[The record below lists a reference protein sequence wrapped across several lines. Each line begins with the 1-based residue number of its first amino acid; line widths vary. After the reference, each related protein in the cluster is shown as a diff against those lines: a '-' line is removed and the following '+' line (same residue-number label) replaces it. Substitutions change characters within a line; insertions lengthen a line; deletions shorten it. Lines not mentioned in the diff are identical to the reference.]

1 MVSFSFLGDLTMASA
16 VFNSDVT
23 SGVTI
28 SMSDGHSDDSTR
40 IVGFT
45 RDVIDIF
52 SFSYC
57 VSFPNRFLSI

>member
-1 MVSFSFLGDLTMASA
+1 MVSFSFLGELTMASA

-40 IVGFT
+40 IVIFM
-45 RDVIDIF
+45 RDVVDSF
-52 SFSYC
+52 SSSYC
-57 VSFPNRFLSI
+57 VSFNNRF

>member
-1 MVSFSFLGDLTMASA
+1 MVSYSFLGELTMASA

-40 IVGFT
+40 IV
-45 RDVIDIF
+45 I
-52 SFSYC
+52 
-57 VSFPNRFLSI
+57 L